1 MRSLRA
7 RTNGRAAVVALAATL
22 ALAMGTVPAGAVP
35 AGGKGSG
42 HATLT
47 NAGFEQGLR
56 GWRVTGDVAAAKVE
70 ADGRTGSRLTNW
82 SADDYAVR
90 STQTVAGL
98 RPGWWTV
105 SAWVKSGG
113 AFDASSLALVGCGT
127 DARVTARVTAPVT
140 EQDDS
145 WVRLAVSAYVRGG
158 RRTVEL
164 ATSGPGGAW
173 ASFDDVELSRGR
185 VTRDIRGGD
194 LSGLTKNEDFGA
206 TYADA
211 AGHPGD
217 AVEILA
223 DAGMNLGRLR
233 VWVDPA
239 DGYNDLDN
247 VVAMGQRIKAA
258 GMQLLVDFHYSD
270 RWADPGAQHMP
281 VAWQGMTPAEL
292 ADAVYANTR
301 DVLDALAAVGVTA
314 DYVQVGNE
322 INPGMLW
329 PYGQTW
335 DVDPSDDVA
344 DPQWDNL
351 AAFLT
356 AGARAVKEVD
366 PETQV
371 ILHLTNINN
380 GVGSLTW
387 WFDEITAR
395 GVPFDVIGLSYY
407 GYWHGSLADLQEAI
421 SAVSERYDR
430 DVLVV
435 ETAYP
440 FTLADDE
447 PAWENIIDL
456 ASELVPGYPATPEGQ
471 AARVRAV
478 QDAVASAPGG
488 RGIGTVYWE
497 PAWTAVAGNGWDP
510 ADPAS
515 GNAWENQALFDFDG
529 RLLPAAGALAPDAG
543 SGHGRGGRR

>member
-7 RTNGRAAVVALAATL
+7 RASGRAAVVALAAAL
-22 ALAMGTVPAGAVP
+22 ALATGTVPAGAVP
-35 AGGKGSG
+35 AGGQGPD
-42 HATLT
+42 HATVT

-113 AFDASSLALVGCGT
+113 AFDASGLALVGCGT
-127 DARVTARVTAPVT
+127 DARVTAPVT

-158 RRTVEL
+158 RCTVEL

-185 VTRDIRGGD
+185 VTRDIRGGE
-194 LSGLTKNEDFGA
+194 LAGRTKNEDLGA

-211 AGHPGD
+211 AGLPGD

-258 GMQLLVDFHYSD
+258 GSTH
-270 RWADPGAQHMP
+270 
-281 VAWQGMTPAEL
+281 
-292 ADAVYANTR
+292 TR
-301 DVLDALAAVGVTA
+301 RRPRF
-314 DYVQVGNE
+314 
-322 INPGMLW
+322 IP
-329 PYGQTW
+329 
-335 DVDPSDDVA
+335 
-344 DPQWDNL
+344 
-351 AAFLT
+351 
-356 AGARAVKEVD
+356 
-366 PETQV
+366 
-371 ILHLTNINN
+371 
-380 GVGSLTW
+380 
-387 WFDEITAR
+387 
-395 GVPFDVIGLSYY
+395 
-407 GYWHGSLADLQEAI
+407 
-421 SAVSERYDR
+421 
-430 DVLVV
+430 
-435 ETAYP
+435 
-440 FTLADDE
+440 
-447 PAWENIIDL
+447 
-456 ASELVPGYPATPEGQ
+456 
-471 AARVRAV
+471 
-478 QDAVASAPGG
+478 ASARISTASPG
-488 RGIGTVYWE
+488 R
-497 PAWTAVAGNGWDP
+497 
-510 ADPAS
+510 
-515 GNAWENQALFDFDG
+515 
-529 RLLPAAGALAPDAG
+529 PAASA
-543 SGHGRGGRR
+543 